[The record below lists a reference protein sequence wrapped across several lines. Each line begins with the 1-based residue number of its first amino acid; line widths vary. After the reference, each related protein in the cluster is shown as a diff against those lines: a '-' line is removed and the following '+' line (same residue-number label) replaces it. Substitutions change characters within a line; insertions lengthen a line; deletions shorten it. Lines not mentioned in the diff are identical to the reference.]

1 MSDKEMVAKAV
12 AAGVT
17 FNGVFLNGLL
27 SWMKNL
33 QISWG
38 DLIPDIGALVT
49 EIAAAIAAKDFS
61 ISTILRIWA
70 KVQKVL
76 DDITKKAALAGIEV

>member
-1 MSDKEMVAKAV
+1 MSEKDLVVKAV
-12 AAGVT
+12 ASGVS
-17 FNGVFLNGLL
+17 FNGKFLQGLL
-27 SWMKNL
+27 SWMQGL

-38 DLIPDIGALVT
+38 DLIPDIGALVA

>member
-1 MSDKEMVAKAV
+1 MSDKEMMAKAV
-12 AAGVT
+12 ASGIA
-17 FNGVFLNGLL
+17 FNGAFLNGLL

-38 DLIPDIGALVT
+38 DLIPDIGALVA

-61 ISTILRIWA
+61 ISTIVRIWA

>member
-1 MSDKEMVAKAV
+1 MSEKEMVAKAV
-12 AAGVT
+12 AAGVS
-17 FNGVFLNGLL
+17 FNGTFLNGLL

-49 EIAAAIAAKDFS
+49 EIAAAIATKDFS

>member
-1 MSDKEMVAKAV
+1 MSDKEMMAKAV
-12 AAGVT
+12 ASGVT
-17 FNGVFLNGLL
+17 FNGKFLQSML
-27 SWMKNL
+27 SWMQGL

-76 DDITKKAALAGIEV
+76 DDITKKASLAGIEV